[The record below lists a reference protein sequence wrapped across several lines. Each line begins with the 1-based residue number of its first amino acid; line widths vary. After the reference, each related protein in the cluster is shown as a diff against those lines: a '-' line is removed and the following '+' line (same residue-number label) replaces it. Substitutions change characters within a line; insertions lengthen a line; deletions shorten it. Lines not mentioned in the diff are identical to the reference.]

1 MVIPYIVFLGL
12 YVIGL
17 TMLLIFGLSSLY
29 HLLRY
34 GFFTPTSV
42 FMTGCLIAGTAIIL
56 FISYQYIGAID
67 WGQYFDLEFMVQ
79 NFNPF

>member
-1 MVIPYIVFLGL
+1 MAIPYVIFLGL

-17 TMLLIFGLSSLY
+17 IMLLVFGLSSLY

-42 FMTGCLIAGTAIIL
+42 FMTFLLIAGTALIL
-56 FISYQYIGAID
+56 FISYQHIGAID
-67 WGQYFDLEFMVQ
+67 WGRSFDVELFAQ
-79 NFNPF
+79 SLNPF

>member
-1 MVIPYIVFLGL
+1 MAIPYIIFLGL

-34 GFFTPTSV
+34 GFFTPTSI
-42 FMTGCLIAGTAIIL
+42 FMTFGLIAGTAVIL
-56 FISYQYIGAID
+56 FISYQYVGAID
-67 WGQYFDLEFMVQ
+67 WGQSFDIELMAK
-79 NFNPF
+79 NLNPL